1 MQTLLETLKKAEEFL
16 GRKGLAKP
24 KAEVEHLF
32 AGVLKMKRLE
42 LYLQFERVLN
52 TDEITRLRDATM
64 RRAAREP
71 LQHILGTV
79 PFRNLTLKSDRRALI
94 PRHETEEL
102 VDLALGL
109 FTPEQA
115 VLVLDLGTGS
125 GAIALAIA
133 HERQAWKVEAL
144 DASDDAL
151 SLARENAALTGLSER
166 VNFAKS
172 DWFSGVTDRYDLII
186 SNPPYLTDAEVASA
200 EPEVRL
206 FDPVAAL
213 AAPENGLADL
223 RRILAAAPKFLN
235 PGGWV
240 VLETGIDQHTT
251 LAEISIQVGLLEGQG
266 KSDLSGRPRFWL
278 ARKG

>member
-1 MQTLLETLKKAEEFL
+1 MQTLLETLKKAEEFF

-32 AGVLKMKRLE
+32 AGVLGMKRLE
-42 LYLQFERVLN
+42 LYLQFERLLN
-52 TDEITRLRDATM
+52 ADEITRLRDATV

-79 PFRNLTLKSDRRALI
+79 QFRNLTLKSDRRALI

-102 VDLALGL
+102 VDLTLTL
-109 FTPEQA
+109 FPADQA
-115 VLVLDLGTGS
+115 IRVLDLGTGS

-133 HERQAWKVEAL
+133 HERPAWKVEAL
-144 DASDDAL
+144 DASDDPL
-151 SLARENAALTGLSER
+151 TLARENAALTGLSER

-172 DWFSGVTDRYDLII
+172 DWFSAVTDRYDLIV

-200 EPEVRL
+200 APEVRL
-206 FDPVAAL
+206 FDPATAL

-223 RRILAAAPKFLN
+223 RRILEAAPKFLN
-235 PGGWV
+235 SGGWV
-240 VLETGIDQHTT
+240 VLETGIDQHAA
-251 LAEISIQVGLLEGQG
+251 LAEFSLRAGLVEGQG

-278 ARKG
+278 ARNR